1 MAVEVDVA
9 EPVRVRYAPSPTG
22 EPHLGN
28 IRTAMFNWLFAR
40 HHGGSFVVRIE
51 DTDRERYVERAVPA
65 ILEALQWLDLDWD
78 EGPVDKGAGSRGP
91 YAPYVQSLR
100 LPHYREMAETLLSKG
115 AAYHC
120 YCSPERLDQV
130 RREKQRQKL
139 PPGYDGRC
147 RDLPVEERR
156 RLDGLA
162 TRRVVR
168 FRVPSEGTTR
178 VDDLVRGEVTWENR
192 LLDDFIILKSDG
204 FPTYHLGVV
213 TDDHLMEITH
223 VLRAEEW
230 LPSTPRHLMIYK
242 ALGWKPPL
250 FGHLPMILGPDR
262 AKLSKRHGADSAL
275 AYRDQG
281 FLAEAAVNFL
291 ALLGWSLD
299 GHTEVVNREELV
311 SHFSLERV
319 NRAPA
324 VFNIEKLTWM
334 NGVYIRSMAAEELA
348 ERLLPF
354 LERPA
359 DEGGLPD
366 EVARPLDGA
375 YLGRIIPLV
384 QERIK
389 RLDDGPELVSFFFE
403 EPSVYDPAQLQPKG
417 MDAAGTEAAL
427 TAASARLEALDAW
440 TSDSLEGALR
450 PLAEELGVKT
460 GQLFGTLRV
469 AVTGRTAAPPLFET
483 MEALGRE
490 RSLQR
495 MRRALAALESG
506 SGG

>member
-9 EPVRVRYAPSPTG
+9 DSVRVRYAPSPTG

-40 HHGGSFVVRIE
+40 HHEGSFVVRIE

-65 ILEALQWLDLDWD
+65 ILEALRWLDLDWD
-78 EGPVDKGAGSRGP
+78 EGPTENGAGSRGP
-91 YAPYVQSLR
+91 YAPYVQSQR
-100 LPHYREMAETLLSKG
+100 LSHYREMADALISKG
-115 AAYHC
+115 AAYYC
-120 YCSPERLDQV
+120 YCSSERLDLL

-147 RDLPVEERR
+147 RNLTDQERR
-156 RLDGLA
+156 RLDGLG

-168 FRVPSEGTTR
+168 FRVPHEGTTR
-178 VDDLVRGEVTWENR
+178 VADLVRGEVTWENR

-230 LPSTPRHLMIYK
+230 LPSTPRHLMLYK
-242 ALGWKPPL
+242 ALGWEPPL

-299 GHTEVVNREELV
+299 GQREVASREEIV
-311 SHFSLERV
+311 AHFSLERV

-359 DEGGLPD
+359 DEGGLAD
-366 EVARPLDGA
+366 DVARPLDRA

-389 RLDDGPELVSFFFE
+389 RLDDGAELVGFFLE
-403 EPSVYDPAQLQPKG
+403 EPSAYDPSQVQQKG
-417 MDAAGTEAAL
+417 MDVAGTAGAL
-427 TAASARLEALDAW
+427 TAASARVEALDAW
-440 TSDSLEGALR
+440 TSDALEGVLR
-450 PLAEELGVKT
+450 PLAVELGVKT

-483 MEALGRE
+483 MEVLGRD
-490 RSLQR
+490 RCLAR
-495 MRRALAALESG
+495 MRRALAAVESG
-506 SGG
+506 GGA

>member
-1 MAVEVDVA
+1 MADT
-9 EPVRVRYAPSPTG
+9 VRVRYAPSPTG

-40 HHGGSFVVRIE
+40 RHGGDFIVRIE

-65 ILEALQWLDLDWD
+65 ILEALEWLELDWD
-78 EGPVDKGAGSRGP
+78 EGPVGNGDGSRGP
-91 YAPYVQSLR
+91 FAPYVQSQR
-100 LPHYREMAETLLSKG
+100 LQHYREMADALLAKG

-147 RDLPVEERR
+147 RDLPAEERR
-156 RLDGLA
+156 RLDGLG

-168 FRVPSEGTTR
+168 FRVPHEGTTQ
-178 VDDLVRGEVTWENR
+178 VDDLVRGVVTWENR
-192 LLDDFIILKSDG
+192 LLDDFVILKSDG

-230 LPSTPRHLMIYK
+230 LPSTPKHLMLYK
-242 ALGWKPPL
+242 ALGWAPPL

-299 GHTEVVNREELV
+299 GQREVATREEIV
-311 SHFSLERV
+311 SHFSIERV

-324 VFNIEKLTWM
+324 VFNVEKLTWM
-334 NGVYIRSMAAEELA
+334 NGVYIRSMAPEELA
-348 ERLLPF
+348 ERLLRSWSAPPT
-354 LERPA
+354 R
-359 DEGGLPD
+359 
-366 EVARPLDGA
+366 
-375 YLGRIIPLV
+375 
-384 QERIK
+384 
-389 RLDDGPELVSFFFE
+389 
-403 EPSVYDPAQLQPKG
+403 
-417 MDAAGTEAAL
+417 
-427 TAASARLEALDAW
+427 AASPTTSPVRSTAPTWRASSPWCRSASSGW
-440 TSDSLEGALR
+440 T
-450 PLAEELGVKT
+450 
-460 GQLFGTLRV
+460 
-469 AVTGRTAAPPLFET
+469 TGRSLSASSSRRRRRTSRRSYSRRGWTPRARSARCGPPRRGWRRWT
-483 MEALGRE
+483 RGR
-490 RSLQR
+490 RTR
-495 MRRALAALESG
+495 WRACCGRWRWSWA
-506 SGG
+506 

>member
-1 MAVEVDVA
+1 MAQA
-9 EPVRVRYAPSPTG
+9 VRVRYAPSPTG

-40 HHGGSFVVRIE
+40 RHGGDFIVRIE

-65 ILEALQWLDLDWD
+65 ILEALEWLELDWD
-78 EGPVDKGAGSRGP
+78 EGPVGNGDGSRGP
-91 YAPYVQSLR
+91 FAPYVQSQR
-100 LPHYREMAETLLSKG
+100 LPHYREMADALLAKG

-147 RDLPVEERR
+147 RDLPAEERR
-156 RLDGLA
+156 RLDGLG

-168 FRVPSEGTTR
+168 FRVPHEGTTQ
-178 VDDLVRGEVTWENR
+178 VVDLVRGEVTWENR
-192 LLDDFIILKSDG
+192 LLDDFVILKSDG

-230 LPSTPRHLMIYK
+230 LPSTPKHLMLYK
-242 ALGWKPPL
+242 ALGWAPPL

-299 GHTEVVNREELV
+299 GQREVATREEIV
-311 SHFSLERV
+311 SHFSIERV

-324 VFNIEKLTWM
+324 VFNVEKLTWM
-334 NGVYIRSMAAEELA
+334 NGVYIRLMAPEELA

-359 DEGGLPD
+359 DQGGLAD
-366 EVARPLDGA
+366 DVARPLDRA
-375 YLGRIIPLV
+375 YLARIIPLV

-389 RLDDGPELVSFFFE
+389 RLDDGPELVSFFFQAPPSY
-403 EPSVYDPAQLQPKG
+403 EPSQLQPKG
-417 MDAAGTEAAL
+417 MDAAGTAGAL
-427 TAASARLEALDAW
+427 QAASERLEALDAW
-440 TSDSLEGALR
+440 TSDALEGVLR
-450 PLAEELGVKT
+450 PLAAELGVKT
-460 GQLFGTLRV
+460 GQLFGALRV
-469 AVTGRTAAPPLFET
+469 AVTGRAAAPPLFET
-483 MEALGRE
+483 MEVLGRE
-490 RSLQR
+490 RCLAR
-495 MRRALAALESG
+495 MQRALAAVAP
-506 SGG
+506 GGG